1 MSRDPYVYPG
11 SDVLRNKFNIR
22 DADRLAV
29 AEANSTGLR
38 IAALR
43 VRDAPGRYDLDHL
56 RRFHREIFSGVY
68 PWAGEIRTVAIAK
81 TQMFAL
87 PQHIKPYLDDQ
98 FAQLAQEDHLQELSR
113 DRFVERA
120 AHYLGEVNAAHPFR
134 EGNGRTQRAFFGQ
147 LARDAGYDIEWGRLD
162 PERNIEASVASLD
175 GNDSKLRELLDDLVI
190 IDRERGRGGRY

>member
-1 MSRDPYVYPG
+1 MADDPYVYPG
-11 SDVLRNKFNIR
+11 TDILRNRLGIR
-22 DADRLAV
+22 DADRLSV
-29 AEANSTGLR
+29 LEASITTVRLAQLDRTDLR
-38 IAALR
+38 
-43 VRDAPGRYDLDHL
+43 GRYDLDHL
-56 RRFHREIFSGVY
+56 RRFHREIFSDVY

-87 PQHIKPYLDDQ
+87 PQHIKPYLDGQ
-98 FAQLAQEDHLQELSR
+98 FAQLAREDHLQELSR